1 MRRSAAAVFGLVL
14 IGNFAA
20 AQGVA
25 KLPESIAGVVSKP
38 RKQPTTI
45 VEPLYP
51 QAARAAWIQGVVSLD
66 VVVGKT
72 GSVEMVGCDDHCR
85 MLSSILIQSAVEAV
99 RKWKWDPLF
108 RGGKPVPFR
117 TKVAV
122 RFFLDETSP
131 PIDICTVIS
140 NSALFDSR
148 IVNVSGMVQRV
159 GGLKLLRS
167 SHCEGSVV
175 IADEPE
181 SVQPLK
187 DSKYIDFEKAVTSP
201 VPVAL
206 RGQFQQDRS
215 PGDLG
220 GKRLILERVLNVGIG
235 ATGR

>member
-1 MRRSAAAVFGLVL
+1 MRRSAAPVLGLVL

-20 AQGVA
+20 AQGVP
-25 KLPESIAGVVSKP
+25 KLSQSIAGVVSESG
-38 RKQPTTI
+38 KQPTTI

-51 QAARAAWIQGVVSLD
+51 QAAREAWIQGVVSLD

-72 GSVEMVGCDDHCR
+72 GSVEMVGCDDYCR
-85 MLSSILIQSAVEAV
+85 MRSSILIQSAVEAV
-99 RKWKWDPLF
+99 RKWKWDPLV
-108 RGGKPVPFR
+108 RGGKSVPFR
-117 TKVAV
+117 TV

-140 NSALFDSR
+140 NSVLFDRR
-148 IVNVSGMVQRV
+148 IVNVSGTVQRV
-159 GGLKLLRS
+159 GGLKLLRL

-175 IADEPE
+175 VADEPE
-181 SVQPLK
+181 SAQLLK

-206 RGQFQQDRS
+206 RGQFPQDRS
-215 PGDLG
+215 PDDLG